1 MAAKKYVQGT
11 MGEQKRQTN
20 KGVDG
25 MREKEEESIEDS
37 ERGDR
42 RAEIHREIK
51 ANSEQSTNLVWA
63 LQGESNPNPQPRGH
77 PDSLGDSIPPDLA
90 PGKSYSCLQ
99 CRPVSENNNN
109 NKKSALL
116 FLVSQNARARCF
128 LCSFMYPNDLAF
140 SKETRDH
147 LTIPIQ
153 GRHLSN

>member
-51 ANSEQSTNLVWA
+51 VNSEQSTNLVWA
-63 LQGESNPNPQPRGH
+63 LQGQSNPNPQSQGH
-77 PDSLGDSIPPDLA
+77 PDSLGDSTPPDLA

-99 CRPVSENNNN
+99 CRPVSENQ
-109 NKKSALL
+109 KKKKIH
-116 FLVSQNARARCF
+116 FVVSCV
-128 LCSFMYPNDLAF
+128 
-140 SKETRDH
+140 SKC
-147 LTIPIQ
+147 
-153 GRHLSN
+153 

>member
-63 LQGESNPNPQPRGH
+63 LQGESNRNPQPQGH

-99 CRPVSENNNN
+99 CRPVSEN
-109 NKKSALL
+109 KKKKNLL
-116 FLVSQNARARCF
+116 CCF
-128 LCSFMYPNDLAF
+128 LCLKMLEPGAF
-140 SKETRDH
+140 FAPSC
-147 LTIPIQ
+147 IQ
-153 GRHLSN
+153 MI